1 MMLPLKKKGGGQM
14 KKLRL
19 GVFIVLVFML
29 VFTLSISPFIKPT
42 TAAEKEL
49 KIGGLW
55 GLSGPGSEV
64 MSATADGEKV
74 TADWINNKGG
84 LTIKGE
90 KYLIKLIGED
100 MKMSP
105 DGTVAAT
112 NKLVFSDKVK
122 FLLGTPVAPFKF
134 AAETITGP
142 NKVIRM
148 DMSSLGAQQELNA
161 NTPYTF
167 TGISTVGT
175 YDPALDYFLQTY
187 PQVKKVAVVAPEDP
201 GAHEVNKDLRPR
213 ATMRG
218 LTVVAEE
225 YYPFGSTDFYPMWT
239 KILAAKPD
247 AILITVGFSTW
258 NGGVLKQGRELGFKG
273 PMLQIAYPGG
283 EISDIRNVAGKDFTT
298 DYVVIGHALNKP
310 EAMTPMMNDI
320 AKEVRNK
327 FGVELRTD
335 HLLGFE
341 SLWYLTQ
348 AIEKAQSLDPIAV
361 MNSFGKMTKIET
373 PYGTGTMGGLKT
385 FGINHVVV
393 RPLSLVRFMN
403 GEPNFIKWYTP
414 VLP

>member
-1 MMLPLKKKGGGQM
+1 M
-14 KKLRL
+14 KKLGL
-19 GVFIVLVFML
+19 GEFIVLVFML
-29 VFTLSISPFIKPT
+29 VLTLLFSLFIKQT

-49 KIGGLW
+49 KIGALM

-64 MSATADGEKV
+64 MAMCADGEKV
-74 TADWINNKGG
+74 GADWINNKGG

-148 DMSSLGAQQELNA
+148 DMSSLGAHQELNA

-175 YDPALDYFLQTY
+175 YDPAFDYFLQTY
-187 PQVKKVAVVAPEDP
+187 QQVKKVAVVAPEDP

-213 ATMRG
+213 TTARG

-239 KILAAKPD
+239 KILTSQPD

-258 NGGVLKQGRELGFKG
+258 NGSVLKQGRELGFKG

-283 EISDIRNVAGKDFTT
+283 EISEIQRVAGKDFTT

-310 EAMTPMMNDI
+310 EAMTPMMNEI
-320 AKEVRNK
+320 AKAVKNK
-327 FGVELRTD
+327 FRVELTTD

-341 SLWYLTQ
+341 CLWYLVQ
-348 AIEKAQSLDPIAV
+348 AIEKAQSLDSTV
-361 MNSFGKMTKIET
+361 VKNFFEKMTKIET
-373 PYGTGTMGGLKT
+373 PYGVGTMGGLKT